1 MAETDGPETGLDLR
15 SDVADAP
22 PPPGRPWRG
31 WLKDALVLVVGSA
44 LVWGVAG
51 WLRAPDLP
59 DVAPPLRLENLDGA
73 VVDLAELRGRTVVVN
88 FWATW
93 CGPCRVE
100 LPALTGFAA
109 SHPEVTVLYVAADG
123 APAALR
129 AFAAEHGMP
138 AGSVLRATT
147 DSKRAWGVSTLP
159 TTVVVEPDG
168 SVGAAHTG
176 IVLAPQL
183 WWMTR

>member
-1 MAETDGPETGLDLR
+1 MADPMDPDGELDLR
-15 SDVADAP
+15 SDVGEKTAAP
-22 PPPGRPWRG
+22 PRWRS
-31 WLKDALVLVVGSA
+31 WLKDGIVLLVGTAVVW
-44 LVWGVAG
+44 VVAG
-51 WLRAPDLP
+51 AVRAPELP
-59 DVAPPLRLENLDGA
+59 AQAPPLRLESLDGKA
-73 VVDLAELRGRTVVVN
+73 VDLAELRGRTVLVN

-100 LPALTGFAA
+100 LPALTAFAA
-109 SHPEVTVLYVAADG
+109 AHPEVTVLYVAADG
-123 APAALR
+123 SPGALGV
-129 AFAAEHGMP
+129 FAEEHGMP
-138 AGSVLRATT
+138 AGSVLRATEA
-147 DSKRAWGVSTLP
+147 SKRAWGVTTLP